1 MENNINELS
10 IVECIDILSD
20 NIKNYGEGDV
30 EFSVKTEEFK
40 ISSNIYNECTVLKD
54 NIDADT
60 FKSLLHLVKLH
71 NNMKIVLKCEKL
83 SDGYDMPYNIITI
96 SSDYKIVVNNE
107 YYFEYIR
114 DNFSGFIDDFELM
127 TSDFYFE
134 NYN

>member
-10 IVECIDILSD
+10 IVKCIDILSD

-40 ISSNIYNECTVLKD
+40 VSSNIYNECTVLKD

-134 NYN
+134 NYT

>member
-10 IVECIDILSD
+10 IVKCIDILSD

-114 DNFSGFIDDFELM
+114 DNFSGFIDGFEVM
-127 TSDFYFE
+127 TSDFYLR
-134 NYN
+134 NY

>member
-1 MENNINELS
+1 MGNNINELT
-10 IVECIDILSD
+10 IVECIDILND
-20 NIKNYGEGDV
+20 NIRNYGKGNA
-30 EFSVKTEEFK
+30 EFSVKTKEFK

-71 NNMKIVLKCEKL
+71 NNMKINLMCKSL
-83 SDGYDMPYNIITI
+83 SDGRDMLYNIITI
-96 SSDYKIVVNNE
+96 SSDYKIIINNE

-134 NYN
+134 NYT

>member
-10 IVECIDILSD
+10 IVEYVDILID
-20 NIKNYGEGDV
+20 NMKNYGTGDV
-30 EFSVKTEEFK
+30 EFSVKTKEFK
-40 ISSNIYNECTVLKD
+40 ISSKIYKECTVLKD
-54 NIDADT
+54 NIDVNT
-60 FKSLLHLVKLH
+60 FKSLLYLVKLH
-71 NNMKIVLKCEKL
+71 NDMKILLICKSL
-83 SDGYDMPYNIITI
+83 SDGSDMLYNNITI

-134 NYN
+134 NYS

>member
-10 IVECIDILSD
+10 IVKCIDILSD

-114 DNFSGFIDDFELM
+114 DNFSGFIDDFEIM
-127 TSDFYFE
+127 TNDFYFE
-134 NYN
+134 NHT

>member
-1 MENNINELS
+1 MENNINDLN
-10 IVECIDILSD
+10 IINCIDILSD
-20 NIKNYGEGDV
+20 NIKKYDEGEV
-30 EFSVKTEEFK
+30 EFSVKTKEFK

-60 FKSLLHLVKLH
+60 FKSLLHLVKLN
-71 NNMKIVLKCEKL
+71 NNMKIVLKCTNL

-114 DNFSGFIDDFELM
+114 DNFSGFIDNFELM

-134 NYN
+134 NYA

>member
-10 IVECIDILSD
+10 IVEYVDILID
-20 NIKNYGEGDV
+20 NMKNYGTGDV
-30 EFSVKTEEFK
+30 EFSIKTKEFK
-40 ISSNIYNECTVLKD
+40 ISSKNYNECIVSKD
-54 NIDADT
+54 NIDADI
-60 FKSLLHLVKLH
+60 FKSLLLLAKLH
-71 NNMKIVLKCEKL
+71 NNMKIVLKCTSL
-83 SDGYDMPYNIITI
+83 SDGCDMLYNIITI

-134 NYN
+134 NYA